1 MRYVTC
7 YDSILGGLID
17 VVFHNSKE
25 EAVKSYRKEAKCYFN
40 GLVLPKKIEVP
51 SVCGFP
57 HRQFMVVSIRRFRKL
72 YPEYKKGANDGSK

>member
-7 YDSILGGLID
+7 YDSILGGLIG

-25 EAVKSYRKEAKCYFN
+25 EAVKSYRKEAKYYFN

-51 SVCGFP
+51 SACGFP
-57 HRQFMVVSIRRFRKL
+57 HRQFKVMSIRRFRKL
-72 YPEYKKGANDGSK
+72 YPEYKEGVTDGSK